1 MNGSTTES
9 VAATATAASTAL
21 PPAWSARRPAWVARG
36 WFEATAPRR
45 PMISG
50 RCDRGPSYAIRSR
63 QTATVQPRVS
73 GTRPYWMSTMAS
85 YSFCVSSP
93 IRPLPMTRRSP
104 L

>member
-21 PPAWSARRPAWVARG
+21 PPAWSARSPAWVASG

-50 RCDRGPSYAIRSR
+50 RCDRGPSYAMGPSERDLGR
-63 QTATVQPRVS
+63 QRTAARGREERVGQTATVQPRVS
-73 GTRPYWMSTMAS
+73 GTRAYWMSTMAS
-85 YSFCVSSP
+85 
-93 IRPLPMTRRSP
+93 
-104 L
+104 